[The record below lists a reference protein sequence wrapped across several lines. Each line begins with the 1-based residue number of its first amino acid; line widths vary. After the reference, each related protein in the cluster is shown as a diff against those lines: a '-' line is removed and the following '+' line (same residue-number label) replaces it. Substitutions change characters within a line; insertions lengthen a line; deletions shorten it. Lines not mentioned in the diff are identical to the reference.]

1 MLRCLAL
8 VLDDKRYHSQE
19 LANVTQMLEEHFRVA
34 LSANRMVISSLF
46 SWLEENKKI
55 LAEDLKKITE
65 LEEKGDA
72 LKRQVLNHLSQAN
85 ALMQREDLLRL
96 LHYNDKQID
105 GAEILLYHLDAII
118 DSWTPE
124 GPLKEKLH
132 ELGTA
137 VTEIISEQREAV
149 RFLSINIET
158 SIEKAQTICRI
169 EKRIDILQREIIE
182 VLYPS
187 ELPLATLLRLRD
199 FLNMMEDVAN
209 FSEDAAITIRG
220 ISLTLNT

>member
-1 MLRCLAL
+1 
-8 VLDDKRYHSQE
+8 
-19 LANVTQMLEEHFRVA
+19 MLEEHFRVA
-34 LSANRMVISSLF
+34 LSANKMVISSLF

-55 LAEDLKKITE
+55 PAEDLKKITE
-65 LEEKGDA
+65 LEEKGDG
-72 LKRQVLNHLSQAN
+72 LKRHVLNHLSKAN
-85 ALMQREDLLRL
+85 TLMQREDLLRL
-96 LHYNDKQID
+96 LHYNDKLID

-132 ELGTA
+132 ELGGA
-137 VTEIISEQREAV
+137 MTEIISEQREAV
-149 RFLSINIET
+149 RFLSLNIEK
-158 SIEKAQTICRI
+158 SIEKAQHICAI